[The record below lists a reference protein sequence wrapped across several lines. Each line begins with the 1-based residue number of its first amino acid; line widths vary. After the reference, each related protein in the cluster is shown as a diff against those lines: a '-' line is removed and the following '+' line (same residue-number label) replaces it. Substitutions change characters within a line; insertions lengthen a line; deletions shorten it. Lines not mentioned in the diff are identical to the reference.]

1 MFFNAN
7 LNLSKEKDEIS
18 KEILRCSLNGKKRID
33 VISVFYNSSD
43 LLLETIIAYVNE
55 KKNILYITNEDERS
69 IDIIYFI
76 NKFSNLGKYEHTPE
90 ANYNSVNEY
99 LHICNHENALKLQ
112 EKFDLVIYNDI
123 RSFPKYNKQQIKKI
137 LLKICKEEGVAI
149 AYSVENVL
157 GEGTTIMLPLKDN
170 KIPIIEPR
178 VITTRINI
186 STDIPLVVYD
196 YLKWSIISNRK
207 VIIFTPD
214 EEKATAVFEYL
225 SNFKEKLSEN
235 IFLFLSK
242 KSQVDVLVKFMNK
255 TKGII
260 VTNDFEE
267 SYLEFHAVDIM
278 VYFADDIKFNH
289 KQLLYLSSKVG
300 RYENTQR
307 GEAIFLANIE
317 TMQMDKAKNMARKF
331 NKKAWEKG
339 LLNI

>member
-1 MFFNAN
+1 MFFCEK

-18 KEILRCSLNGKKRID
+18 KEILGYSLIGKKRID
-33 VISVFYNSSD
+33 VVSVFYNSSD
-43 LLLETIIAYVNE
+43 LLLETIIAHANE
-55 KKNILYITNEDERS
+55 KKNILYITNEEQSS

-76 NKFSNLGKYEHTPE
+76 NEFSNLGEYVYTPE
-90 ANYNSVNEY
+90 KKYSSVNEY
-99 LHICNHENALKLQ
+99 FHICNHENASKLV

-137 LLKICKEEGVAI
+137 LLRMCKSDGIAI

-157 GEGTTIMLPLKDN
+157 SEGSPIIFPLKNN

-178 VITTRINI
+178 LITTRINLNI
-186 STDIPLVVYD
+186 DIPLVVYE
-196 YLKWSIISNRK
+196 YLNWSIISNRK

-214 EEKATAVFEYL
+214 EEKAELVFQYL
-225 SNFKEKLSEN
+225 SNFKEKLSED
-235 IFLFLSK
+235 LFLYISK
-242 KSQVDVLVKFMNK
+242 KSDDNIPIEFMNK
-255 TKGII
+255 DNGII

-267 SYLEFHAVDIM
+267 SYLKFQAVDII
-278 VYFADDIKFNH
+278 VYFADNSKFTY

-300 RYENTQR
+300 RYETNQR
-307 GEAIFLANIE
+307 GEAIFLANAE
-317 TMQMDKAKNMARKF
+317 TLQMDKARSIARKF